1 MHGLGNDY
9 VVINC
14 LDLPLDAPS
23 DVARAMCKRRTSV
36 GADGLV
42 MICPS
47 SIADAKMRMFNP
59 DGSEAGMCGN
69 AIRCVGKY
77 LYDNGITNKTELG
90 IETQSGVKKLSLALV
105 EEKVSSVTVDMG
117 RALTD
122 PCAIPLLADE
132 PMINTA
138 LLVDGVYISL
148 TCLSMGNPHAVAFV
162 NDVDSIDL
170 PRVGPAIENHRMFPE
185 RVNAEFVKIIDR
197 TTLAMRVWE
206 RGCGET
212 LACGTGA
219 CASAAAAVICGF
231 CRSETDIKVILPGGE
246 LTVFVM
252 PDMSIRMSGGCVKV
266 FDGVFD
272 TAL

>member
-1 MHGLGNDY
+1 
-9 VVINC
+9 
-14 LDLPLDAPS
+14 
-23 DVARAMCKRRTSV
+23 
-36 GADGLV
+36 
-42 MICPS
+42 
-47 SIADAKMRMFNP
+47 
-59 DGSEAGMCGN
+59 
-69 AIRCVGKY
+69 
-77 LYDNGITNKTELG
+77 
-90 IETQSGVKKLSLALV
+90 
-105 EEKVSSVTVDMG
+105 
-117 RALTD
+117 
-122 PCAIPLLADE
+122 
-132 PMINTA
+132 MINTA
-138 LLVDGVYISL
+138 LLVDETYISL

-170 PRVGPAIENHRMFPE
+170 PRIGPAIENHRMFPE

-246 LTVFVM
+246 LTVCVM

-272 TAL
+272 TTL